1 MSELESLAT
10 EEGLDRHLRRHA
22 LDRLLML
29 CDGVFA
35 IAVTLAAVEIRV
47 PQHIASLAEV
57 FDAIGFQLFAYGMS
71 FLIIG
76 VYWLSNRDLF
86 ARLHHVDRVL
96 TGLTLA
102 LLCVVA
108 LIPASTHIVQSE
120 GDGALSGSMRFYAL
134 TMVVSGSL
142 NFAIWAYASF
152 REGLMIA
159 AVPRNERIHRAIT
172 ASTIPILFFIVL
184 LVPSE
189 RMMAWIA
196 PIAILVVLARRTVLP
211 RYFPR
216 KA

>member
-142 NFAIWAYASF
+142 NFVIWAYASF

-159 AVPRNERIHRAIT
+159 AVLRNERIHRAIT

>member
-10 EEGLDRHLRRHA
+10 EEGLDRHLRRHG

-47 PQHIASLAEV
+47 PQNIASLAAV

-71 FLIIG
+71 FLIIA

-96 TGLTLA
+96 TVLTLA

-108 LIPASTHIVQSE
+108 LIPASTHLIQSE
-120 GDGALSGSMRFYAL
+120 GQGAVSGSMRFYAL
-134 TMVVSGSL
+134 TMVVSGAL
-142 NFAIWAYASF
+142 NCAIWAYASF
-152 REGLMIA
+152 RGNMMIA
-159 AVPRNERIHRAIT
+159 AVARNERWHRVIT
-172 ASTIPILFFIVL
+172 ASTIPILFLIVL

-189 RMMAWIA
+189 QMMTWIA
-196 PIAILVVLARRTVLP
+196 PIAVVVVLVRRTVLP

-216 KA
+216 RA